1 MFCSIHDVI
10 PMRKEPASRGAE
22 WGRKSS
28 PLLQSPLWQRI
39 RRVVSEA
46 ASAAFILTVTAGAGA
61 LLPAASA
68 SEVGCVDADI
78 ISGALITDVC
88 WDCVFPI
95 KVAGVAISG
104 SKSRDRVPDGAATK
118 PFCMCWDSL
127 GVPKPGVSTSFWQP
141 NRLAEYQRVSGCS
154 SVLNG
159 IRFPFNRLNQ
169 GKQNKATERPNEDM
183 TYRHYHYYAFP
194 VMLMLDIFVPSHC
207 NPGAFQDL
215 DVMYMSEVDPTWNA
229 DELAFFANPEAALVA
244 TPLAAVACV
253 PDAVAAN
260 VSAPLKEL
268 YWCAGSWG
276 MLYPFTGNVL
286 GRDGILRTT
295 SLMATRT
302 LAALHRRG
310 LEWLTV
316 GDDVMCGGQI
326 APFLPKN
333 QYRFTLMYPNPETDD
348 SHVIGESDLLWGM
361 GRIMP
366 SVGEDPVYL
375 VWRWLDCCNT

>member
-1 MFCSIHDVI
+1 MNSKRIDCDEDAVSGRAKLLEGNLSR
-10 PMRKEPASRGAE
+10 MRGLAR
-22 WGRKSS
+22 
-28 PLLQSPLWQRI
+28 L
-39 RRVVSEA
+39 A
-46 ASAAFILTVTAGAGA
+46 ARSAAAVLIAAGLIGR
-61 LLPAASA
+61 PAAA
-68 SEVGCVDADI
+68 SEVGCVDANI
-78 ISGALITDVC
+78 ISGSLITDVC

-95 KVAGVAISG
+95 KVAGVSLSG
-104 SKSRDRVPDGAATK
+104 SKYKDRVPDGAAK
-118 PFCMCWDSL
+118 RPFCMCWDNL

-141 NRLAEYQRVSGCS
+141 NRLAEYQRVSGCA

-169 GKQNKATERPNEDM
+169 GTQNKAEERPNENK

-194 VMLMLDIFVPSHC
+194 VMLMLDIFVPGHC

-244 TPLAAVACV
+244 TPLAATACV

-260 VSAPLKEL
+260 LSEPIKEL

-286 GRDGILRTT
+286 GRDGVLRTT
-295 SLMATRT
+295 SLMAART

-316 GDDVMCGGQI
+316 GDEVMCGGEI
-326 APFLPKN
+326 APFIPKN
-333 QYRFTLMYPNPETDD
+333 QYRFTLMYPTPETDD
-348 SHVIGESDLLWGM
+348 SHVLGESDLLWGM
-361 GRIMP
+361 GRVMP

-375 VWRWLDCCNT
+375 LWRWLDCCNT